1 MSEYIKTI
9 ILTVLAVSV
18 VSYLLPKNSF
28 GKFGNVISSI
38 IVVTVILMPVK
49 SGEKMYLKEIDTEEL
64 SKFENTYL
72 ESQFEED
79 LGKKLCQE
87 LKEKTGKEFSSDVEV
102 SIVGEEISIVRISIF
117 PYTNEYAK
125 IAASYLGTEE
135 DKIFQ
140 K

>member
-28 GKFGNVISSI
+28 GKFGNVIASI

-49 SGEKMYLKEIDTEEL
+49 SSEKMFSKKLDTEKL
-64 SKFENTYL
+64 SKLENTYL

-79 LGKKLCQE
+79 LDKKLCQE

-102 SIVGEEISIVRISIF
+102 SIVGEEISIDRISIF
-117 PYTNEYAK
+117 PYTKEYAE
-125 IAASYLGTEE
+125 IASSYLGTEE